1 MQNIILSGIQSSGKL
16 HLGNLFGAVLNWV
29 NLQNEYKCYYF
40 IADLHSLT
48 GSLGKYKNIKE
59 YRKNIILNLLAFG
72 IDPEKSVLFI
82 QSQVPEHTQLHLILS
97 MLTPLPWLERNPTYK
112 DKILE
117 LKNKDLNNYGF
128 LGYPV
133 LQAADIILYK
143 ANKVPV
149 GEDQL
154 PHLEL
159 AREIVR
165 RFNNNFGEVF
175 PEPQPLLTRVPKIP
189 GLDGRKMSKS
199 FNNAI
204 YLDDEEETVNKKV
217 MQLIT
222 DPQRI
227 HLKDKGHP
235 DICNSFML
243 HKAFSSDEEMQ
254 DLRNQC
260 ESASIGC
267 VQCKKNLAQKINS
280 YLAPHHEKREELK
293 KNMSY
298 VEDVIAEGNK
308 LAKEKAQTTI
318 REVYQKVGLEYNGL

>member
-1 MQNIILSGIQSSGKL
+1 MKGVILSGIKSSGRL
-16 HLGNLFGAVLNWV
+16 HLGNLFGAVRNWV
-29 NLQNEYKCYYF
+29 KLQDEYKSHYM

-48 GSLGKYKNIKE
+48 GSVEEYKNIHE
-59 YRKNIILNLLAFG
+59 YRRNIILNLLSFG

-82 QSQVPEHTQLHLILS
+82 QSQVPEHTQLHLVLS
-97 MLTPLPWLERNPTYK
+97 MLTPVPWLERNPTFK
-112 DKILE
+112 DQIVA
-117 LKNKDLNNYGF
+117 LKNADLNNYGF

-133 LQAADIILYK
+133 LQTADIILYK
-143 ANKVPV
+143 ADKVPV

-165 RFNNNFGEVF
+165 RFNNYFGEIF
-175 PEPQPLLTRVPKIP
+175 PEPQPILTQVPKIP

-204 YLDDEEETVNKKV
+204 YLDDDRAAVDKKV

-227 HLKDKGHP
+227 HLQDKGHP
-235 DICNSFML
+235 DVCNSFAL
-243 HKAFSSDEEMQ
+243 HKAFSSDDEMKE
-254 DLRNQC
+254 LRTQC

-267 VQCKKNLAQKINS
+267 VQCKKNLSKKINN

-298 VEDVIAEGNK
+298 VEDVINEGNK
-308 LAKEKAQTTI
+308 KARTI
-318 REVYQKVGLEYNGL
+318 ARNTIDEVYQKIGLDYNGL